1 MAEPASI
8 VVTADLGPDADAEE
22 TERQTMQLRNE
33 LLQLDVDDVEHVSE
47 GEAPEGTRAVELIAL
62 GSLLVKFGPDVINA
76 VADAL
81 QAWLGRAGSRSITV
95 QIGDKEIK
103 LDGASDEERR
113 KLVDGFLAANTAE
126 SGTDS

>member
-1 MAEPASI
+1 MADPNSF
-8 VVTADLGPDADAEE
+8 VVTVDLGPDADAEE
-22 TERQTMQLRNE
+22 TERQTTQLRNE
-33 LLQLDVDDVEHVSE
+33 LLQLDVDDVEHVSG

-76 VADAL
+76 VAGAL
-81 QAWLGRAGSRSITV
+81 QAWLGRASSRSITV
-95 QIGDKEIK
+95 QIGDRQIK

-113 KLVDGFLAANTAE
+113 KLVDSFLAANTAE